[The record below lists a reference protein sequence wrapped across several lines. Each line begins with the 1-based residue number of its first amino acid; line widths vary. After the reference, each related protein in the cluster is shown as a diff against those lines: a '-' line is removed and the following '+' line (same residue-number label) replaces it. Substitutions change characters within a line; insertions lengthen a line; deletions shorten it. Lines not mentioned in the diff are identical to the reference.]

1 MKFRNPETGEVLE
14 ILSKWDFFYGQRA
27 GRELWADKPRD
38 VQDQDIADFNRDME
52 TITNW
57 VHEAARLMGYEVLED
72 EAEYYKFE
80 IRLCDTKIDRDFE
93 KFTLPCLRKL
103 SEMFVGKNGFVGQGS
118 IAKILSTVVLK
129 GKDGEWFIK
138 ANASIKN
145 IPENFKVI
153 EEIKSGKKKEVSIGC
168 SVATRTCSI
177 CGDSTGSCNHKP
189 GEYYNGKQCFMELN
203 DPTDVFEWAFVATPV
218 KEEANMDK
226 PRICEVLGVEP
237 EEKFEIRGNT
247 LGRFRI
253 NKYGTFQIEISND
266 CWGFST
272 VECLNNLINHP
283 ENIARKPRW
292 TEQEVE
298 RAKAIK
304 VLYPVVKT
312 LAYVDIVGQTFYMY
326 DDEDNYKG
334 SLDNLDETFPTL
346 RSIRRATLDEII
358 GGAQ

>member
-1 MKFRNPETGEVLE
+1 MKFRSKTGEVALTIEQALE
-14 ILSKWDFFYGQRA
+14 QFCDSKKDCDYCELREPVQQYKGTKRPCHEYARA
-27 GRELWADKPRD
+27 NP
-38 VQDQDIADFNRDME
+38 
-52 TITNW
+52 
-57 VHEAARLMGYEVLED
+57 HEAARLMGYEVLED

-226 PRICEVLGVEP
+226 PLKDWTFSEVQEYCKKQRNTSERCSACKIKKFCDKYLGKKGESASPKYWDLSEP
-237 EEKFEIRGNT
+237 
-247 LGRFRI
+247 
-253 NKYGTFQIEISND
+253 S
-266 CWGFST
+266 
-272 VECLNNLINHP
+272 
-283 ENIARKPRW
+283 RW

-304 VLYPVVKT
+304 LIYPNAEKLELIPCAIRVYT
-312 LAYVDIVGQTFYMY
+312 DIGAIAYLHTDLFPSMKNGQI
-326 DDEDNYKG
+326 
-334 SLDNLDETFPTL
+334 S
-346 RSIRRATLDEII
+346 TLDEII
-358 GGAQ
+358 GGAE

>member
-1 MKFRNPETGEVLE
+1 MKFRNPETGEVFE
-14 ILSKWDFFYGQRA
+14 THCDTCGA
-27 GRELWADKPRD
+27 GSSGCKLVWKNVSCGRLKENP
-38 VQDQDIADFNRDME
+38 
-52 TITNW
+52 
-57 VHEAARLMGYEVLED
+57 HEAARLMGYEVVED
-72 EAEYYKFE
+72 TST
-80 IRLCDTKIDRDFE
+80 DTLTGRGDALTENEDTLTKETNIDHFRE
-93 KFTLPCLRKL
+93 GTK
-103 SEMFVGKNGFVGQGS
+103 M
-118 IAKILSTVVLK
+118 
-129 GKDGEWFIK
+129 
-138 ANASIKN
+138 
-145 IPENFKVI
+145 
-153 EEIKSGKKKEVSIGC
+153 
-168 SVATRTCSI
+168 
-177 CGDSTGSCNHKP
+177 
-189 GEYYNGKQCFMELN
+189 M
-203 DPTDVFEWAFVATPV
+203 
-218 KEEANMDK
+218 EEANMDK

-253 NKYGTFQIEISND
+253 NKYGTFQLEISND

>member
-1 MKFRNPETGEVLE
+1 MKFRNPETEEVFE
-14 ILSKWDFFYGQRA
+14 THCDTCGA
-27 GRELWADKPRD
+27 GSSGCKLVWKNVSCGRLKENP
-38 VQDQDIADFNRDME
+38 
-52 TITNW
+52 
-57 VHEAARLMGYEVLED
+57 HEAARLMGFEVVED
-72 EAEYYKFE
+72 
-80 IRLCDTKIDRDFE
+80 DTLTLGKAIEKYLKI
-93 KFTLPCLRKL
+93 
-103 SEMFVGKNGFVGQGS
+103 
-118 IAKILSTVVLK
+118 
-129 GKDGEWFIK
+129 
-138 ANASIKN
+138 
-145 IPENFKVI
+145 
-153 EEIKSGKKKEVSIGC
+153 KE
-168 SVATRTCSI
+168 
-177 CGDSTGSCNHKP
+177 D
-189 GEYYNGKQCFMELN
+189 
-203 DPTDVFEWAFVATPV
+203 
-218 KEEANMDK
+218 ANMDK

>member
-14 ILSKWDFFYGQRA
+14 ILSKWDFFYGQWA

-226 PRICEVLGVEP
+226 PPDQQAKADAGTLSKNGMISTNKEGGQQHARPYRSEWLPPRALLAVSHVRWESEAVHGYS
-237 EEKFEIRGNT
+237 EENYKLIPAKEHV
-247 LGRFRI
+247 GRAI
-253 NKYGTFQIEISND
+253 THLLAWLAGDTSND
-266 CWGFST
+266 HLAHAAT
-272 VECLNNLINHP
+272 
-283 ENIARKPRW
+283 R
-292 TEQEVE
+292 
-298 RAKAIK
+298 
-304 VLYPVVKT
+304 VL
-312 LAYVDIVGQTFYMY
+312 LALEMEEESK
-326 DDEDNYKG
+326 DE
-334 SLDNLDETFPTL
+334 
-346 RSIRRATLDEII
+346 
-358 GGAQ
+358 

>member
-1 MKFRNPETGEVLE
+1 MSTERFDIRHAPAPRESFRLLYISKSKFGGDWNSTAHTHSCTELFYCLSGEGQFY
-14 ILSKWDFFYGQRA
+14 LSGQLYPVKPDDFCSYGQRK
-27 GRELWADKPRD
+27 EDNL
-38 VQDQDIADFNRDME
+38 
-52 TITNW
+52 
-57 VHEAARLMGYEVLED
+57 D
-72 EAEYYKFE
+72 EAIEKY
-80 IRLCDTKIDRDFE
+80 LKI
-93 KFTLPCLRKL
+93 
-103 SEMFVGKNGFVGQGS
+103 
-118 IAKILSTVVLK
+118 
-129 GKDGEWFIK
+129 
-138 ANASIKN
+138 
-145 IPENFKVI
+145 
-153 EEIKSGKKKEVSIGC
+153 
-168 SVATRTCSI
+168 
-177 CGDSTGSCNHKP
+177 
-189 GEYYNGKQCFMELN
+189 
-203 DPTDVFEWAFVATPV
+203 

-292 TEQEVE
+292 TEREVE

>member
-1 MKFRNPETGEVLE
+1 MRLVDADNARECFSGDGVTGAVMQRMFDSLPT
-14 ILSKWDFFYGQRA
+14 IDAVPVVRCRDCKWFNHYTMECESDDVATDHEGGASFSLNFGPDDFCSYGQR
-27 GRELWADKPRD
+27 K
-38 VQDQDIADFNRDME
+38 
-52 TITNW
+52 
-57 VHEAARLMGYEVLED
+57 ED
-72 EAEYYKFE
+72 NLDGAIEKY
-80 IRLCDTKIDRDFE
+80 LKI
-93 KFTLPCLRKL
+93 
-103 SEMFVGKNGFVGQGS
+103 
-118 IAKILSTVVLK
+118 
-129 GKDGEWFIK
+129 
-138 ANASIKN
+138 
-145 IPENFKVI
+145 
-153 EEIKSGKKKEVSIGC
+153 
-168 SVATRTCSI
+168 
-177 CGDSTGSCNHKP
+177 
-189 GEYYNGKQCFMELN
+189 
-203 DPTDVFEWAFVATPV
+203 

>member
-1 MKFRNPETGEVLE
+1 MSNEVPYPCHTCPL
-14 ILSKWDFFYGQRA
+14 GP
-27 GRELWADKPRD
+27 RELY
-38 VQDQDIADFNRDME
+38 F
-52 TITNW
+52 
-57 VHEAARLMGYEVLED
+57 
-72 EAEYYKFE
+72 
-80 IRLCDTKIDRDFE
+80 
-93 KFTLPCLRKL
+93 
-103 SEMFVGKNGFVGQGS
+103 
-118 IAKILSTVVLK
+118 
-129 GKDGEWFIK
+129 
-138 ANASIKN
+138 
-145 IPENFKVI
+145 
-153 EEIKSGKKKEVSIGC
+153 
-168 SVATRTCSI
+168 TCS
-177 CGDSTGSCNHKP
+177 CEAYQKWAKQKDEPSGNP
-189 GEYYNGKQCFMELN
+189 GEL
-203 DPTDVFEWAFVATPV
+203 
-218 KEEANMDK
+218 EEANMDK

>member
-1 MKFRNPETGEVLE
+1 MKFRSKTGEVALTIE
-14 ILSKWDFFYGQRA
+14 QALAQFCDSKEDCDYCELREPVQQYAGTKKPCHEYVRA
-27 GRELWADKPRD
+27 NPY
-38 VQDQDIADFNRDME
+38 
-52 TITNW
+52 
-57 VHEAARLMGYEVLED
+57 EAARLMGYEVVED
-72 EAEYYKFE
+72 D
-80 IRLCDTKIDRDFE
+80 CDQSQI
-93 KFTLPCLRKL
+93 
-103 SEMFVGKNGFVGQGS
+103 
-118 IAKILSTVVLK
+118 
-129 GKDGEWFIK
+129 
-138 ANASIKN
+138 
-145 IPENFKVI
+145 
-153 EEIKSGKKKEVSIGC
+153 
-168 SVATRTCSI
+168 
-177 CGDSTGSCNHKP
+177 SCN
-189 GEYYNGKQCFMELN
+189 Q
-203 DPTDVFEWAFVATPV
+203 VANKSQ